1 MIGVDPGEILKRHLK
16 DLVLSDQ
23 ERADI
28 EATFHRLV
36 VLGGEAAAG
45 ANVTADMRQIEAQLA
60 LWKSGALSATQA
72 AVRGAALEYAEA
84 AGELLARLIK
94 GAVGGL
100 L

>member
-1 MIGVDPGEILKRHLK
+1 MIGVDPREILKRHMK

-45 ANVTADMRQIEAQLA
+45 SNVTEDMAQIDAQIA
-60 LWKSGALSATQA
+60 LWKSGALCATQA
-72 AVRGAALEYAEA
+72 ALQAAVYEYAEK
-84 AGELLARLIK
+84 AGEFLARVVK